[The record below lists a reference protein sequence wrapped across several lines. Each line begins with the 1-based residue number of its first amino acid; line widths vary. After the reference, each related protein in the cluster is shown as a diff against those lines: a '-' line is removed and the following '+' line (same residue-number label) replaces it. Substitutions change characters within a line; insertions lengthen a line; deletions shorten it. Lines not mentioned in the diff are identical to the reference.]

1 MMEEFLFQNIRRIV
15 REEVRAALSEAV
27 ESGAMAKEESGADY
41 LSIDQ
46 AAKIA
51 RLHHTTLRDWIKD
64 GSLKAFRAGRV
75 YRIRRSDLDER
86 LTAKAA
92 DPVALKIE
100 DRVNAIVAKRMARAA

>member
-1 MMEEFLFQNIRRIV
+1 MRRDTDLFKRLAINLKSKRTRCG
-15 REEVRAALSEAV
+15 SP
-27 ESGAMAKEESGADY
+27 Y
-41 LSIDQ
+41 LSIDE

-92 DPVALKIE
+92 DPIAIRIE
-100 DRVNAIVAKRMARAA
+100 DRVNAIVAKRTGRAA